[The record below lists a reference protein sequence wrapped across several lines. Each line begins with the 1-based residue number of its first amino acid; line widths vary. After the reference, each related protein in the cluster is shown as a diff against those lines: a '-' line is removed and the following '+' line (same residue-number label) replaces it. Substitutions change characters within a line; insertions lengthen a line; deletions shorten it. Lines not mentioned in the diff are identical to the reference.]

1 MHEMKIINE
10 VTPTDPAQLAGFGEP
25 GPDGPIYMVN
35 LLKFKETAEYE
46 DGRDTDLT
54 GSQAYALYGAAVV
67 PMVVEH
73 GGRLVFSGVVSW
85 LMLGQA
91 DDMWDQ
97 VAVVEYPNRGAL
109 IAMSTS
115 AAYAEISAHR
125 TAGLAGQLN
134 IETTGLFVPLPNV
147 PA

>member
-1 MHEMKIINE
+1 MHEMKIVNE
-10 VTPTDPAQLAGFGEP
+10 VVPTDPERLAQFVEP

-54 GSQAYALYGAAVV
+54 GAAAYALYGAAV
-67 PMVVEH
+67 MSLLAEH
-73 GGRLVFSGVVSW
+73 GGRIVFSGAFSW

-97 VAVVEYPNRGAL
+97 VAVAEYPNRAAL
-109 IAMSTS
+109 VAMSTS
-115 AAYAEISAHR
+115 PAYAEIAVHR

-134 IETTGLFVPLPNV
+134 IETTGLFVP
-147 PA
+147 A

>member
-1 MHEMKIINE
+1 MHEMNIVNE
-10 VTPTDPAQLAGFGEP
+10 VTPSAPEQLAAFAEP

-35 LLKFKETAEYE
+35 LLKFKDVAEYE
-46 DGRDTDLT
+46 DGRSTDLT
-54 GSQAYALYGAAVV
+54 GAAAYALYGAAVV
-67 PMVVEH
+67 AMVAEH
-73 GGRLVFSGVVSW
+73 GGRIVFSGAVNW

-109 IAMSTS
+109 LAMSTS
-115 AAYAEISAHR
+115 PAYAEIAVHR

-134 IETTGLFVPLPNV
+134 IETTGLFVPN
-147 PA
+147 

>member
-1 MHEMKIINE
+1 MHEMKIVNE
-10 VTPTDPAQLAGFGEP
+10 VIPTDPERLAQFVEP

-35 LLKFKETAEYE
+35 LLKFKDTAEYD

-54 GSQAYALYGAAVV
+54 GAAAYALYGAAVM
-67 PMVVEH
+67 PLLAEQ
-73 GGRLVFSGVVSW
+73 GGRIVFSGAFSW

-97 VAVVEYPNRGAL
+97 VAVVEYPNRAAL
-109 IAMSTS
+109 VAMSTS
-115 AAYAEISAHR
+115 PAYAEIAVHR

-134 IETTGLFVPLPNV
+134 IETTGLFVP
-147 PA
+147 A